1 MSEVIGSVQVVVRP
15 DTTNF
20 AEKARDKI
28 EKQFARKNALELDF
42 EVDPDQIRRDI
53 EDSHYVAQQWLNLKK
68 NALKVT
74 VVLDW
79 KKTELLSQLRNLKS
93 DVEAL
98 EKLQR
103 PTVYANF
110 EVDKRGLDKIREDVK
125 LNVSIDAK
133 TLQRSIEKATKDVTV
148 FGDKKT
154 IERNA
159 KTAAELSSRVFQD
172 ILKKR
177 KLKVEIDADAKK
189 LEEAQVAMER
199 ALGIMVGHKSRL
211 AELEDSLESV
221 NKGVAKQAALVDSLN
236 DEWFE
241 LSESGEANARQFSHY
256 ANSLREAEESLKV
269 MVKEQERLRRSRDHH
284 ANNILAPS
292 IDGADRLKRE
302 FDELERQLDGKKAE
316 ISAVAERTSF
326 IAVATELNVMARDR
340 IVAFHA
346 RVRKNSI
353 DRLERQWGN
362 ISRHSRDLGN
372 NVVKWIGQLAGVRV
386 LWRTFRDMVDWLPR
400 LDMMV
405 PQIAQGFSLLTVAA
419 SGAVAALGM
428 VFTLISDIGEVGKLA
443 LALPSVLAGAAGS
456 IVILARAFHDFEEVF
471 PEIVSYYE
479 RLGDTV
485 SSKVWAEAAA
495 PIRTLQKSLE
505 PILNA
510 QAPRWASAWGES
522 LGFLAKGLG
531 KKSALSSLQQFL
543 VNSVTGTKKASK
555 GWEHLGGA
563 IASLLGSGSTVFG
576 DLGTW
581 FTETMASFE
590 EWAVANRSNV
600 GIWIREGGTALRELG
615 SIAVSTVKIIA
626 GVADAFEAAGWPG
639 LTEFEAAMR
648 SLSDAALNLKD
659 SDLFMQTLGQ
669 VRYFF
674 EQIGKLSPAFERS
687 LGTLWAMLGHSAE
700 TMANPIALALAY
712 IMDGF
717 NSEKFQNGF
726 GKFITGIA
734 SFVEDISPGLGAMTA
749 EIGSL
754 LGVVGTAAESWGP
767 AFNEMLLLFASAG
780 DELHPGLTDFVENL
794 GPALLEL
801 VEDITPHVEDFSAAL
816 GDLLGD
822 EDFQKLIGDLIG
834 DLGTLGG
841 WILQI
846 GTWVINTA
854 RAFSDWYGTLDEG
867 EQSIVRWSIVTAGAF
882 TTVGLAGF
890 LLTSRLFGIAAAIRA
905 AAFVFRGAGWLIVG
919 AVRVIQA
926 ALTGLGGFLVK
937 QGGRLAVKGGILGV
951 IGRILGIGGRGFLA
965 AGGPLGW
972 LMLVLTIPARWIAA
986 IPNLIMKA
994 LGLDDTLVGRIVE
1007 SISTG
1012 LSNLWGGKSFVGFI
1026 WDTLWEI
1033 FTGREFGTGEKGSR
1047 GGALWRLL
1055 KGISPVGLLEVLF
1068 KTIFDE
1074 IARQLGTDLN
1084 WDGLKAK
1091 AKEWLFRQVENIK
1104 TIIQGIWDGFKEFIE
1119 NWTPENPLGSFA
1131 KWVTEKILI
1140 PIVEWI
1146 FGLGGDDDG
1155 HSGSSSSFYMH
1166 GDPAWATQMIDE
1178 FRAAAARWWT
1188 NIVTS
1193 ILSWTPLKILTSV
1206 TSWVYNKFI
1215 APVITWLLG
1224 AAPSGVK
1231 LGSPEWIAGVIR
1243 SLWTAFSGWWNNLW
1257 TGLMEWTPIRFL
1269 TSAWEWVKEKFV
1281 DPIWDWI
1288 FGASGEDESSLG
1300 EKPAWLTGLIDTVTT
1315 TLGSWWDDT
1324 KAAVEEWI
1332 PETTGSTGLAG
1343 KIWEGVQGILGGG
1356 TAGGDSPGT
1365 FGFAP
1370 GFLSRIVGV
1379 DPGNVTHFQG
1389 QLATANGSVN
1399 SLSSGVVR
1407 GFALM
1412 RDGSRI
1418 PMSEM
1423 ASGTVSSFSGMSND
1437 SLGQSG
1443 RMRSGTVSDFTTMRT
1458 LGAERAQALRA
1469 QFVGQMRVMAT
1480 DSVAQARAIRSGLP
1494 AVLSFDTSGAG
1505 RRVGNSFVSGLSS
1518 GLSRAVGVARSMVG
1532 NIRSVLSINVHSSG
1546 ASVGGSFASGLR
1558 SRISSVAS
1566 AASALA
1572 SAARSRMPNSPADEG
1587 PFSGSGWG
1595 GWGESIAEELAR
1607 GLRMGAPKVAREAS
1621 RMMASA
1627 AAELSQTSQVSFAP
1641 DVKSV
1646 SRALGTG
1653 EEVLIGSGSGTTVNV
1668 NVTSR
1673 SEDPLQD
1680 GNRFGGDIAFAL
1692 RGAGLA

>member
-1 MSEVIGSVQVVVRP
+1 MNEVIGSVQVAVRP

-79 KKTELLSQLRNLKS
+79 KKTELVSQLRDLKS

-98 EKLQR
+98 EKLHR
-103 PTVYANF
+103 PTVHADF
-110 EVDKRGLDKIREDVK
+110 EVDRRGLEKIREDVK

-133 TLQRSIEKATKDVTV
+133 TLQRSIKKATEDVTV

-177 KLKVEIDADAKK
+177 KLKVEVDADAKK

-221 NKGVAKQAALVDSLN
+221 NKGVAKQSALVDNLN

-256 ANSLREAEESLKV
+256 ANSIREAEDSLKA
-269 MVKEQERLRRSRDHH
+269 MVKEQEKLRRSRDHH

-292 IDGADRLKRE
+292 IDGADRLRRE

-372 NVVKWIGQLAGVRV
+372 NVVKWVGQLAGVRV

-419 SGAVAALGM
+419 SGAVAALGT

-443 LALPSVLAGAAGS
+443 LALPALLGGAAGS
-456 IVILARAFHDFEEVF
+456 IVILARAFHDFKEVF

-543 VNSVTGTKKASK
+543 TNSVTGTKKASK

-590 EWAVANRSNV
+590 EWAVANRTNV

-615 SIAVSTVKIIA
+615 SIAVSTVKVIA

-648 SLSDAALNLKD
+648 SLGDAALNLKD
-659 SDLFMQTLGQ
+659 NEGFMQTLDQ
-669 VRYFF
+669 IRYFF
-674 EQIGKLSPAFERS
+674 EQIGKLSPAFKQS
-687 LGTLWAMLGHSAE
+687 LGTLWTMLGHSAE

-726 GKFITGIA
+726 GDFITGIA

-890 LLTSRLFGIAAAIRA
+890 LLTSRLFGIATALKAAGL
-905 AAFVFRGAGWLIVG
+905 VFRGAGWLIVG

-937 QGGRLAVKGGILGV
+937 QGARLAVKGGILGV

-972 LMLVLTIPARWIAA
+972 LMLVLTVPMRWIAA
-986 IPNLIMKA
+986 IPNLILKA
-994 LGLDDTLVGRIVE
+994 LGLDDTFVGRIIE
-1007 SISTG
+1007 SLTTGISD
-1012 LSNLWGGKSFVGFI
+1012 LFDGKSFAGFV
-1026 WDTLWEI
+1026 WDSIWEI
-1033 FTGREFGTGEKGSR
+1033 FRGREFGTGEKGSR
-1047 GGALWRLL
+1047 GGALWKLL
-1055 KGISPVGLLEVLF
+1055 KAISPAGLLDALF
-1068 KTIFDE
+1068 GAIFDE

-1084 WDGLKAK
+1084 WDGVKAK
-1091 AKEWLFRQVENIK
+1091 AKEWVVRQFENLK
-1104 TIIQGIWDGFKEFIE
+1104 TILQGLWDGLKELIE
-1119 NWTPENPLGSFA
+1119 NWTPENPLGSFG

-1140 PIVEWI
+1140 PIVEWL
-1146 FGLGGDDDG
+1146 FGLGGDDDD
-1155 HSGSSSSFYMH
+1155 SDSSAASYMH
-1166 GDPAWATQMIDE
+1166 GNPAWATQAIDE

-1193 ILSWTPLKILTSV
+1193 ILNWTPLRILTSV

-1215 APVITWLLG
+1215 APIVTWLLG

-1231 LGSPEWIAGVIR
+1231 VGSPEWVAGVIR
-1243 SLWTAFSGWWNNLW
+1243 SLGTALSGWWNDLW
-1257 TGLMEWTPIRFL
+1257 TSLTEWTPPEFL
-1269 TSAWEWVKEKFV
+1269 ISAWEWVEEKFV

-1288 FGASGEDESSLG
+1288 FGASGEGESSLG

-1324 KAAVEEWI
+1324 KAAVEEWT

-1389 QLATANGSVN
+1389 QLATASGSVS
-1399 SLSSGVVR
+1399 SLSSGVVHS
-1407 GFALM
+1407 FALM
-1412 RDGSRI
+1412 RDGSRA

-1494 AVLSFDTSGAG
+1494 AVLSFDVSGAG

-1558 SRISSVAS
+1558 SRISAVAS

-1621 RMMASA
+1621 RMMAAA
-1627 AAELSQTSQVSFAP
+1627 AAELNQTSQVSLAP

-1668 NVTSR
+1668 NVESR
-1673 SEDPLQD
+1673 SEDPLRD